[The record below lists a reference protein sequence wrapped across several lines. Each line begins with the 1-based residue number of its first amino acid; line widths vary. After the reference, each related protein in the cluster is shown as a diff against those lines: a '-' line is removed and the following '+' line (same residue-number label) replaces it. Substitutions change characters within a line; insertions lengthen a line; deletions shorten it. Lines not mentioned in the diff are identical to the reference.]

1 MREASLEKLLVDRIK
16 KAGGL
21 CIKLPAAH
29 TRGLPD
35 RLVLLS
41 GIVIFVELKVDKG
54 VLSLQQKHY
63 IRILSGMGFRC
74 EVIYG
79 RMELVKFLED
89 LNV

>member
-35 RLVLLS
+35 RLVLIS

-54 VLSLQQKHY
+54 VLSLHQKHY

>member
-1 MREASLEKLLVDRIK
+1 MREASLEKTLVDRVK

-35 RLVLLS
+35 RLVLLP
-41 GIVIFVELKVDKG
+41 GLAIFVELKVDKG
-54 VLSLQQKHY
+54 RLSLHQKHY
-63 IRILSGMGFRC
+63 VKTLSEMGFRC
-74 EVIYG
+74 EVLYG
-79 RMELVKFLED
+79 RIDLTKFLEG

>member
-41 GIVIFVELKVDKG
+41 GIVIFVEMKVDKG
-54 VLSLQQKHY
+54 VLSLHQKHY

-74 EVIYG
+74 KVIYG